1 MVKLKVVLNK
11 NKDKNE
17 NKKVNGQGI
26 TLVVATLRKLLRWR
40 VSFRWQVEVLKVQH
54 RWQLSMESQEQGQG
68 QGRGQGQGQ
77 CH

>member
-54 RWQLSMESQEQGQG
+54 RWQLSMESQEQG
-68 QGRGQGQGQ
+68 RGQGQGQ